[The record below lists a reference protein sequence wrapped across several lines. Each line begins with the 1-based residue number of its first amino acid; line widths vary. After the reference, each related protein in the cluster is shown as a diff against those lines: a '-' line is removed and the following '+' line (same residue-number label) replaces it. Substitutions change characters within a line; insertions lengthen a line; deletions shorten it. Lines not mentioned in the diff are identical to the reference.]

1 MQLVIPFLIISIY
14 SYLISYAYKIS
25 ISKSYLKTSISI
37 IFFFIFLGKF
47 GLLNYAN
54 EIIKYVSF
62 IILLYLFYKK
72 NFNSSNLFEVF
83 FLFILFLLLIWIC
96 KDLYYYKY
104 DEFTEYG
111 ITSRLIFSEN
121 NLPSNIEYL
130 QKGSHHK
137 VNFIS
142 YFHYFFLKNSTDI
155 FREDITFLSHS
166 FLIIILLAVI
176 LSFINLNFIKKI
188 IIGMTFYFIIYTLG
202 PGFDRLYVD
211 TIVGLF
217 ISVILLIYFNQK
229 NTASDLVLLFLLTS
243 AFPMIK
249 PNALVIICGLVPIF
263 FLYCVL
269 QKKVISFS
277 IIILA
282 ILFNLLFTK
291 FYMHTFSNNVYAT
304 NKDVK
309 DKIFKIDAT
318 QSFNLSNINQYNF
331 YPFKKII
338 NNKKIFTNTQFK
350 ELKQN
355 GIYHAKTFLI
365 FNKILDELNLKLK
378 IIEIPLNIFYWF
390 AIILLISYFVSKKDK
405 ETKLQWLIFLY
416 LSFIISY
423 FIFLT
428 YWASKNNLIN
438 DDFTISLSWE
448 RHLGT
453 IILGIIL
460 FLLIHYFKNYKTYV
474 ILISALIIS
483 INMTLPNSLRIFLPS
498 EIINKNEFWKQKYHQ
513 RLEIKDLSTEIKKI
527 VGNYSNLLFLV
538 DNQDDPYFLPIL
550 KYELIK
556 INTVDIQSDNKVQ
569 FFKNLSLQSSKLFII
584 TDFKK
589 GKVIEKVFEE
599 IEKVFEEIENQKKFS
614 IKSNLFQALSN
625 KSDKETILKTIYS
638 KNDLSIYEISNI

>member
-309 DKIFKIDAT
+309 EKIFKIDAT

>member
-1 MQLVIPFLIISIY
+1 MQLVVPFFIISIY

-25 ISKSYLKTSISI
+25 ISKSYLITSISI
-37 IFFFIFLGKF
+37 IFFLIFLGKF
-47 GLLNYAN
+47 GLLIYAN
-54 EIIKYVSF
+54 EIIKYASF

-72 NFNSSNLFEVF
+72 NFNSLNLLKVF

-96 KDLYYYKY
+96 KDFYYYKY

-130 QKGSHHK
+130 QKGSPHK

-142 YFHYFFLKNSTDI
+142 YFHYFFLKNSTNI

-188 IIGMTFYFIIYTLG
+188 LIGTTFYFIIYTLG

-217 ISVILLIYFNQK
+217 ISVVILIYFNQR
-229 NTASDLVLLFLLTS
+229 NTGSDIVLLFLLVS

-263 FLYCVL
+263 LLYCIL

-282 ILFNLLFTK
+282 ILFNLLSTK
-291 FYMHTFSNNVYAT
+291 FYMHTFNNYVFT
-304 NKDVK
+304 PNKDIK
-309 DKIFKIDAT
+309 KKIFKIDTT

-331 YPFKKII
+331 YPFEKII
-338 NNKKIFTNTQFK
+338 NNKKIFTHTQFK

-365 FNKILDELNLKLK
+365 FNKILNELNLKSK
-378 IIEIPLNIFYWF
+378 IIEIPINIFFWF
-390 AIILLISYFVSKKDK
+390 LIILLISYFVSKKNK
-405 ETKLQWLIFLY
+405 EIKLQWLIFLY
-416 LSFIISY
+416 LSFIITY

-428 YWASKNNLIN
+428 YWASRNNLIN
-438 DDFTISLSWE
+438 DDFTMSLSWE

-460 FLLIHYFKNYKTYV
+460 FLLIHYFKNYNTYV

-483 INMTLPNSLRIFLPS
+483 INMTLPNSLRIFLPL
-498 EIINKNEFWKQKYHQ
+498 EIINKNEFWKQKNYQ

-527 VGNYSNLLFLV
+527 VGDYSNLLFLV

-556 INTVDIQSDNKVQ
+556 INTVDIQSDNVVP
-569 FFKNLSLQSSKLFII
+569 FFENLSLQSSKLFII

-599 IEKVFEEIENQKKFS
+599 IVNKKKVS
-614 IKSNLFQALSN
+614 ITNNLFQVLSN
-625 KSDKETILKTIYS
+625 KSDKENILKNKYF
-638 KNDLSIYEISNI
+638 KNNLSIYEISNI

>member
-54 EIIKYVSF
+54 EIIKYISF

-309 DKIFKIDAT
+309 EKIFKIDAT

-331 YPFKKII
+331 YPFEKII

-428 YWASKNNLIN
+428 YWASINNLIN

>member
-54 EIIKYVSF
+54 EIIKYVSL

-309 DKIFKIDAT
+309 EKIFKIDAT

-331 YPFKKII
+331 YPFEKII

-390 AIILLISYFVSKKDK
+390 VIILLISYFVSKKDK
-405 ETKLQWLIFLY
+405 EIKLQWLIFLY

-428 YWASKNNLIN
+428 YWASRNNLIN

-453 IILGIIL
+453 LILGIIL

-538 DNQDDPYFLPIL
+538 DNQDDPYFLTIL

-599 IEKVFEEIENQKKFS
+599 IENQKKFS